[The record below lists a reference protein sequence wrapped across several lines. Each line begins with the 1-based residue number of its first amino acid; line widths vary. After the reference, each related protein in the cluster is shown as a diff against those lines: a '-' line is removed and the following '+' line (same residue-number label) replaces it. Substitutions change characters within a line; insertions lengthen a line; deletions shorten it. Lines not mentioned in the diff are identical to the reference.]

1 MSPTPPPPLC
11 LGVIG
16 GSGLYE
22 IEGLVA
28 HTELAVDTPFGAPS
42 DAIVKGKLGDT
53 TLLFLPRHGKGHRV
67 PPHAINY
74 RANIAALKM
83 SGATHLLTVSA
94 VGSMKENIAPGDV
107 VVPDQFIDLTRR
119 RVSTFFDE
127 GLVAHV
133 GFADPVCHD
142 LGAALADA
150 ADAAGG
156 KVHRGGTYVCM
167 EGPAFS
173 TRAESRL
180 YRSWGVSVIGMT
192 AMPEAKLAREAEL
205 PYAVLAL
212 STDYDCWHESEEDV
226 SVDAVLA
233 VLKKNVSLAK
243 RTIAGLAK
251 ALPDPTKSI
260 AHQALARAIMT
271 SPDAIAP
278 EARARLDW
286 LVGRYLRS

>member
-1 MSPTPPPPLC
+1 VSYC

-22 IEGLVA
+22 IEGLTG
-28 HTELAVDTPFGAPS
+28 HTELSVDTPFGEPS
-42 DAIVKGKLGDT
+42 DVLVKGRLGDT
-53 TLLFLPRHGKGHRV
+53 ELLFLPRHGRGHRV
-67 PPHAINY
+67 APHAINY
-74 RANIAALKM
+74 RANICALKK

-94 VGSMKENIAPGDV
+94 VGSMKEHIAPGHV
-107 VVPDQFIDLTRR
+107 VVPDQLIDLTKR
-119 RVSTFFDE
+119 RVSSFFDE

-133 GFADPVCHD
+133 GFADPVCMP
-142 LGAALADA
+142 LAGALADA
-150 ADAAGG
+150 ADAAGA

-192 AMPEAKLAREAEL
+192 ALPEAKLAREAEL

-226 SVDAVLA
+226 TVDAVIAVMRNNVAVARKAIALLA
-233 VLKKNVSLAK
+233 G
-243 RTIAGLAK
+243 R
-251 ALPDPTKSI
+251 LPDPTKSA
-260 AHQALARAIMT
+260 AHRALARAIMT
-271 SPDAIAP
+271 SPQAITP
-278 EARARLDW
+278 EARAKLDW
-286 LVGRYLRS
+286 LVGQYLV